1 MDLNWIEKIYVSE
14 EMQDVETVLYSLK
27 REIPVLHVYLIAVE
41 QQAKPRLVIIS
52 SAQALRSKTS
62 HQALLVVGVAFGPG
76 QARRLLADIV
86 ADASA
91 RYGTVDELPRR
102 LMEETKK

>member
-1 MDLNWIEKIYVSE
+1 MEWIKNVYVSE

-41 QQAKPRLVIIS
+41 AEKKPRLVIVS
-52 SAQALRSKTS
+52 CTQALKKKEN
-62 HQALLVVGVAFGPG
+62 HQHLWVVGLAFGAY
-76 QARRLLADIV
+76 QARRLLAQIV

-91 RYGTVDELPRR
+91 RYGTVEDLAEY
-102 LMEETKK
+102 LMKE